1 MWKITKHKVSSQ
13 ANELKVA
20 ALLRDL
26 SEIDWITTPGEFE
39 RRFNEGTSAMPK
51 TNSFTAD
58 LMYKVIQRNEKSVEV
73 WKMDVKG
80 DFKYKMFTLIYSNEN
95 NQ

>member
-1 MWKITKHKVSSQ
+1 MWKITKHKVGNS
-13 ANELKVA
+13 ANELKVSS
-20 ALLRDL
+20 LVREL

-39 RRFNEGTSAMPK
+39 REFNKGTSAMPK
-51 TNSFTAD
+51 TNSFSAD
-58 LMYKVIQRNEKSVEV
+58 LMYKVTQRNEKSVEV

-95 NQ
+95 HQ